1 MCVCALKFINLVCTC
16 RISLL
21 LWLFPSSVRK
31 LCLWAFRRNWRLR
44 GFLLCFCSGCHVWPG
59 YLLGY
64 QPLSA
69 ISPPVNQ
76 NSTGCG
82 LAFKC
87 NRIIPN
93 TAVDEMPKLF
103 IPLVTSSDLYHTN
116 WEFLFIPNGSS
127 MALGTREIFFRILK
141 NTSWMSK

>member
-1 MCVCALKFINLVCTC
+1 MCICYLKFIILVCTY

-21 LWLFPSSVRK
+21 LWIFPSSVRK
-31 LCLWAFRRNWRLR
+31 LCLWAFWRNWRLR
-44 GFLLCFCSGCHVWPG
+44 GFCSAVAQNVMSDQAIR
-59 YLLGY
+59 LAI
-64 QPLSA
+64 SN

-87 NRIIPN
+87 NRIIPT

-116 WEFLFIPNGSS
+116 WEFLFIPNDSS
-127 MALGTREIFFRILK
+127 MALGIH
-141 NTSWMSK
+141 